1 MTEMTHK
8 TALVV
13 IPPESTWPPI
23 QAIRA
28 AHDRKAGRWM
38 PHITLVYPFLPAAE
52 FERAVGRLGPACA
65 ALRPFELRLARFDT
79 FRHHRESYTLWL
91 RPELEE
97 PLIALQRAL
106 RAACWE
112 AEPPRPIWSRF
123 RPHLSIGQARGRPAM
138 LRLLEQFRRSWQP
151 VTFTV
156 EAVSLIRREDPPDDV
171 FRVVHR
177 VPLGGVP

>member
-1 MTEMTHK
+1 MTELTHK

-13 IPPESTWPPI
+13 IPPKPAWPPI

-28 AHDRKAGRWM
+28 AHDRNVGRWM
-38 PHITLVYPFLPAAE
+38 PHITLVYPFVPAGE
-52 FERAVGRLGPACA
+52 FERTIGRLGPACA
-65 ALRPFELRLARFDT
+65 AHGPFELRLARLDT
-79 FRHHRESYTLWL
+79 FRHHCDSYTVWL
-91 RPELEE
+91 EPDPEE

-112 AEPPRPIWSRF
+112 AEPPRPTSSRF
-123 RPHLSIGQARGRPAM
+123 RPHLSVGQARGRPAM
-138 LRLLEQFRRSWQP
+138 LKLLEQFRRSWQP

-156 EAVSLIRREDPPDDV
+156 EDVGLIRREDPPDDV
-171 FRVVHR
+171 FRVAHR